1 MTVIEYMSFPRVFI
15 PYLVTNGFR
24 PPVRVIQRTR
34 PITYHD
40 EGGRALLAART
51 DANTLMLLS
60 GNAGSCF
67 FRLEARRSRHAN
79 PPTPAAAVK
88 CFYCNAVAPPLL

>member
-1 MTVIEYMSFPRVFI
+1 MSFPRVFI

-24 PPVRVIQRTR
+24 APAFVSSKELDPLRTMTR
-34 PITYHD
+34 
-40 EGGRALLAART
+40 GGRALLTART

-67 FRLEARRSRHAN
+67 FRLEARRSRHKN

-88 CFYCNAVAPPLL
+88 YFYCNAVAPPLL